1 MELSKGSMEDSNDI
15 VRNDILTEGIDRSDD
30 GMRGQEEE
38 EEGGDNSSLGEGGH
52 SEQSE
57 RLIAVVE
64 ERHRVR
70 DEERD
75 VMRDEQRDKARDR
88 QRDKI
93 RDRARDA
100 KRDRESD
107 LKDGE
112 RGDPDE
118 SASADSKPVL
128 TVEKV
133 MEAFQRITSVNTPNI
148 NSKLAIPF
156 EKTPLKN
163 SSKFKEEYLDVKSGL
178 RKVSGGLGKDAYQKE
193 KERQKSLPFAWPQ
206 RSHVEQG
213 QL

>member
-75 VMRDEQRDKARDR
+75 VMRDEQRDKARD
-88 QRDKI
+88 
-93 RDRARDA
+93 
-100 KRDRESD
+100 
-107 LKDGE
+107 
-112 RGDPDE
+112 
-118 SASADSKPVL
+118 
-128 TVEKV
+128 
-133 MEAFQRITSVNTPNI
+133 
-148 NSKLAIPF
+148 
-156 EKTPLKN
+156 
-163 SSKFKEEYLDVKSGL
+163 
-178 RKVSGGLGKDAYQKE
+178 
-193 KERQKSLPFAWPQ
+193 
-206 RSHVEQG
+206 
-213 QL
+213 